1 MSLDG
6 KVIIV
11 TGAGGNL
18 GAAIVAVLARGGAR
32 IVAADLRDD
41 AVERSLA
48 ATGAP
53 ARHVGVAGI
62 DLAEESSCAALVT
75 HALERFGR
83 IDGLATT
90 VGGFAAAPLAQTDSE
105 LLLRML
111 RINAVTT
118 LNIVRAVAP
127 SMRTVSV
134 GSLVMVGAASA
145 LHAGAGIAAYAA
157 GKSAALRMVESFADE
172 LRSDGVRV
180 NAVTAWHDR
189 HAAEPHG
196 HARRRSCGLGHP
208 GADCRGNR
216 LPALRRRERNH
227 RSVDSSDRPRLIDAF
242 AARSVRSERRP
253 SSNAT
258 HAKG

>member
-6 KVIIV
+6 KVVIV

-32 IVAADLRDD
+32 IVAADLRDG

-53 ARHVGVAGI
+53 ARHLGVAGI
-62 DLAEESSCAALVT
+62 DLAEESSCAALVA

-118 LNIVRAVAP
+118 LNIIRAVAP
-127 SMRTVSV
+127 SMRAAGA
-134 GSLVMVGAASA
+134 GSLVMIGAASA
-145 LHAGAGIAAYAA
+145 LRAGAGIAAYAA
-157 GKSAALRMVESFADE
+157 AKSAALRMVESFADE

-180 NAVTAWHDR
+180 NAVLPGTIDTPQNRTAMPDAD
-189 HAAEPHG
+189 HAAWVSPAQIAEVI
-196 HARRRSCGLGHP
+196 AFLLS
-208 GADCRGNR
+208 GAASGITGALIPVTGRG
-216 LPALRRRERNH
+216 
-227 RSVDSSDRPRLIDAF
+227 
-242 AARSVRSERRP
+242 
-253 SSNAT
+253 
-258 HAKG
+258 

>member
-1 MSLDG
+1 MSLEN
-6 KVIIV
+6 KVVIL

-18 GAAIVAVLARGGAR
+18 GAATLAVLSRGGAR

-48 ATGAP
+48 ATGEP
-53 ARHVGVAGI
+53 ARHLGVAGI
-62 DLAEESSCAALVT
+62 DLAEEASCATLVA

-83 IDGLATT
+83 IDGIATT

-111 RINAVTT
+111 LINAVTT
-118 LNIVRAVAP
+118 LNIIRAAVP
-127 SMRTVSV
+127 SMRAAGA

-180 NAVTAWHDR
+180 NAVLPGTIDTPQNRTAMPDAD
-189 HAAEPHG
+189 HATWVRPAQIAEVITFLLSDAASG
-196 HARRRSCGLGHP
+196 IT
-208 GADCRGNR
+208 GALIPVTGRG
-216 LPALRRRERNH
+216 
-227 RSVDSSDRPRLIDAF
+227 
-242 AARSVRSERRP
+242 
-253 SSNAT
+253 
-258 HAKG
+258 